1 MTKAPSHQG
10 RGLRR
15 SRDIS
20 GYAWIMG
27 TMLMELFSLILIL
40 GALAVVL
47 PMAIRVFRNR
57 DDR

>member
-1 MTKAPSHQG
+1 
-10 RGLRR
+10 
-15 SRDIS
+15 
-20 GYAWIMG
+20 MG
-27 TMLMELFSLILIL
+27 TMLIELFSLILII

>member
-1 MTKAPSHQG
+1 
-10 RGLRR
+10 
-15 SRDIS
+15 
-20 GYAWIMG
+20 MG

>member
-1 MTKAPSHQG
+1 
-10 RGLRR
+10 
-15 SRDIS
+15 
-20 GYAWIMG
+20 MG
-27 TMLMELFSLILIL
+27 TMLIELFSLILIL

>member
-1 MTKAPSHQG
+1 
-10 RGLRR
+10 
-15 SRDIS
+15 
-20 GYAWIMG
+20 
-27 TMLMELFSLILIL
+27 MELFSLILIL